1 MPSSPPAPRWVADL
15 LLRMRR
21 LLLLKLFG
29 TTAVIGLFFVVYL
42 HLLHHPAFAV
52 TVMPLTALDRLIP
65 FQPYALFAY
74 LTLWLYVGVGPGL
87 QLDLRELLVYAA
99 WISALCIA
107 GLVIFYFWPT
117 QVPPLALDVSR
128 YAGFLMLK
136 EVDTGGNACP
146 SMHVAIATFTVLRVG
161 EVLRRIGVPSY
172 FHIVNA
178 VWFLAIALSTLAI
191 KQHVVLDAVAG
202 ALLGLLFALPSLR
215 WRPAS
220 AIPPA
225 SALRSVPLR

>member
-1 MPSSPPAPRWVADL
+1 
-15 LLRMRR
+15 MRH
-21 LLLLKLFG
+21 LLLLKLVG
-29 TTAVIGLFFVVYL
+29 TTAVIGLFFVAYL

-52 TVMPLTALDRLIP
+52 TMMPLTALDRLIP

-87 QLDLRELLVYAA
+87 QLNLAELLVYAA
-99 WISALCIA
+99 WISLLCVA

-128 YAGFLMLK
+128 YSGFLLLK

-161 EVLRRIGVPSY
+161 EVLRRLGVPN
-172 FHIVNA
+172 FLRVVNV

-202 ALLGLLFALPSLR
+202 ALLGIAFALPSLR
-215 WRPAS
+215 WRPA
-220 AIPPA
+220 A
-225 SALRSVPLR
+225 STETAVDLRRVQLR